1 MIFLKNKNPPFQN
14 YNLNQEVSQEEKTSW
29 INISKQNYNNQI
41 NNNNL
46 NNNNKKPYQRPQSG
60 NQKIEKKKEILSKI
74 VMEINYIIQTILQN
88 KDLKMEEQ
96 LIKLIINNIII
107 IIIIIK
113 EI

>member
-1 MIFLKNKNPPFQN
+1 MISLKNKNPPFQN

-60 NQKIEKKKEILSKI
+60 NQKIEKKRKS
-74 VMEINYIIQTILQN
+74 YQ
-88 KDLKMEEQ
+88 
-96 LIKLIINNIII
+96 KLLW
-107 IIIIIK
+107 K
-113 EI
+113 